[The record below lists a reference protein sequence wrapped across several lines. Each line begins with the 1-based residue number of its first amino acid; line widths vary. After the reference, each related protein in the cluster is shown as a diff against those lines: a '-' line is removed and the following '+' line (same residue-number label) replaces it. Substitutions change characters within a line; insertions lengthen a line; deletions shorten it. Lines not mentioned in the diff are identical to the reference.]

1 MHELSIAQN
10 IVDIVAQHVAER
22 ELPGVRTVRLRIGA
36 VAGIVP
42 DSLEFSFGVITAGT
56 PLAQA
61 ALAIETI
68 PFTVRCNTCGQ
79 ESQNEQG
86 VTRCSSCGSN
96 DTTVV
101 SGTEMQVA
109 SIELEDPT
117 TEGS

>member
-10 IVDIVAQHVAER
+10 IVDIITQHVPEP
-22 ELPGVRTVRLRIGA
+22 ELPGVRTVRLRIGL
-36 VAGIVP
+36 VAGIVA

-61 ALAIETI
+61 ALAIESV
-68 PFTVRCNTCGQ
+68 PFTVHCNACGR

-86 VTRCSSCGSN
+86 VLRCSFCGSS

-101 SGTEMQVA
+101 TGTEMQVT

-117 TEGS
+117 TESS